1 VPKTAWLYLKRL
13 CRGLKTIELEA
24 GEDRAGSRGGHE
36 GGSGMNPFTF
46 NRGFNNNIY
55 AAHLAGESF
64 DEIAKK
70 FGRKPSTISKI
81 VWYEKRLRQ
90 FHDHM
95 IESEDKKAAKGTW
108 FEIVNALMPHIE
120 AIRAIAESE
129 QPWVKT
135 YIEDR
140 PTYIRAGGEK

>member
-1 VPKTAWLYLKRL
+1 
-13 CRGLKTIELEA
+13 
-24 GEDRAGSRGGHE
+24 
-36 GGSGMNPFTF
+36 MNPFNS
-46 NRGFNNNIY
+46 NRGFNTNIY
-55 AAHLAGESF
+55 AAYLAGKSF

-70 FGRKPSTISKI
+70 FRRKPSTISKI

-120 AIRAIAESE
+120 AIRAIAEPE
-129 QPWVKT
+129 KRWVKT
-135 YIEDR
+135 Y
-140 PTYIRAGGEK
+140 AGGKPNYCTKENT

>member
-1 VPKTAWLYLKRL
+1 VSKKNKQLRKITKKAVRSN
-13 CRGLKTIELEA
+13 I
-24 GEDRAGSRGGHE
+24 GG
-36 GGSGMNPFTF
+36 GGSGVNPFNS

-55 AAHLAGESF
+55 AAYLAGKSF

-70 FGRKPSTISKI
+70 FRRKPGTISKI

-120 AIRAIAESE
+120 AIRAIAE
-129 QPWVKT
+129 
-135 YIEDR
+135 DR
-140 PTYIRAGGEK
+140 HG

>member
-1 VPKTAWLYLKRL
+1 
-13 CRGLKTIELEA
+13 
-24 GEDRAGSRGGHE
+24 
-36 GGSGMNPFTF
+36 MNPFTF

-55 AAHLAGESF
+55 AAYLAGESF

-70 FGRKPSTISKI
+70 FRRKPSTISKI

-95 IESEDKKAAKGTW
+95 IESEDKKTAKGTW

-120 AIRAIAESE
+120 AIRAIAE
-129 QPWVKT
+129 
-135 YIEDR
+135 DR
-140 PTYIRAGGEK
+140 HG

>member
-1 VPKTAWLYLKRL
+1 
-13 CRGLKTIELEA
+13 
-24 GEDRAGSRGGHE
+24 
-36 GGSGMNPFTF
+36 MNPFNS
-46 NRGFNNNIY
+46 NRGFNTNIY
-55 AAHLAGESF
+55 AAYLAGKSF

-70 FGRKPSTISKI
+70 FRRKPGTISKI

-140 PTYIRAGGEK
+140 PTYIRAGGKK